1 MTTRDQNGR
10 GLGRIRNEIHSVD
23 HTLLRRLQVQVGD
36 RLEAQL
42 ADRSRQRQAPLSEA
56 GVDALK
62 AELAHRVVEDYAN
75 EVAEQGMGSMSWE
88 DMQDIIQGLKNKL
101 YGAGSL
107 ETLLRDERLE
117 EIDINGHQHVF
128 VDYTNGVRAKVP
140 PVFASNEELIETIS
154 TLAAHEGLSGRSFDS
169 ANPHVNFRLGS
180 ARVQAVMAV
189 SAVPVVSIRLH
200 HRHMRY
206 TLKDL
211 VANGTIDQPLA
222 DFFAAVVRAKKNLII
237 GGETSSG
244 KTVLLRALAHE
255 IDPVERLIS
264 IERALELGLE
274 DDEDAHPDIIPME
287 ERLANAEGE
296 GAVPMRELL
305 MVSKRMRPDR
315 VIVGEVLGDEILVML
330 NAMMQGNDGSL
341 STIHANS
348 SEGITENICSYAV
361 QAPERLPRAA
371 TIGMIA
377 NGLDFLV
384 FMRRYRGDGQQRRVV
399 HSVREISSYDQ
410 DGLKTN
416 EIFAPG
422 PDGMAVRKGNVVI
435 KCLEALREAGYHD
448 TGDPIDGISRGGWA

>member
-1 MTTRDQNGR
+1 MEVR
-10 GLGRIRNEIHSVD
+10 GID

-36 RLEAQL
+36 RLEHHIQERARRH
-42 ADRSRQRQAPLSEA
+42 ASPMSDED
-56 GVDALK
+56 VDAFK
-62 AELAHRVVEDYAN
+62 AELAHRVVEEYAS
-75 EVAEQGMGSMSWE
+75 ELAEQGKGTMRWE
-88 DMQDIIQGLKNKL
+88 DTQDIIGALKNRL

-107 ETLLRDERLE
+107 EALLRDERIE
-117 EIDINGHQHVF
+117 EIDINGWQHVF
-128 VDYTNGVRAKVP
+128 VDYTNGVRSKVP
-140 PVFASNEELIETIS
+140 PVFASNEELIETIQ

-189 SAVPVVSIRLH
+189 STMPVVSIRLH

-206 TLKDL
+206 ALKDL
-211 VANGTIDQPLA
+211 VGNGTIDQPLA
-222 DFFAAVVRAKKNLII
+222 DFLGAAVRAKKNLII

-244 KTVLLRALAHE
+244 KTVMLRALAAE
-255 IDPVERLIS
+255 ISPEERLIT

-274 DDEDAHPDIIPME
+274 DDEEAHPDMVPME

-348 SEGITENICSYAV
+348 SEGILENICSYAV

-371 TIGMIA
+371 AVSMVA

-384 FMRRYRGDGQQRRVV
+384 FLRRFRGEGRQRRVV
-399 HSVREISSYDQ
+399 HSVREIVGYDEY
-410 DGLKTN
+410 GLKTN
-416 EIFAPG
+416 EIFKPG
-422 PDGMAVRKGNVVI
+422 PDGMAVRDEPVAIN
-435 KCLEALREAGYHD
+435 CLEALREVGYRD
-448 TGDPIDGISRGGWA
+448 GTGPGGWV